1 MMLRGINR
9 QDIFEDDE
17 DYRMFIRIL
26 SGIVAREGHGEGHE
40 GHGDRHLTLSRV
52 KGPVPMTHP
61 MTHPVTQ
68 LSAESHYNSS
78 LTPLTSD
85 EDLP

>member
-40 GHGDRHLTLSRV
+40 GHGDRHLTLSRSC
-52 KGPVPMTHP
+52 PHDPHTTYDSP
-61 MTHPVTQ
+61 
-68 LSAESHYNSS
+68 LSYLCLLSDAEPCS
-78 LTPLTSD
+78 LIT
-85 EDLP
+85 EGK